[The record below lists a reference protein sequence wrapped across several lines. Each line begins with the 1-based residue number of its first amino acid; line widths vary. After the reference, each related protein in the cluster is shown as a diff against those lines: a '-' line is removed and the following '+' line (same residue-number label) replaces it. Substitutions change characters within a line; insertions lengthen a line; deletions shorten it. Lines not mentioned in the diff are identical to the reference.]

1 MPSTTDYNRTS
12 HELLKAVDVQHYAQ
26 QHGGYN
32 LQDDGFQ
39 LEGIIPDNWQEIVKT
54 EKGLQTGFSQPAS
67 VVDDSDDGRPVHLQD
82 GQAYDGQDD
91 IDTVGQGGEHVFPA
105 NQNHI
110 GNEQDY
116 HAEEVPEPAPSQSWS
131 NQMPPPPPPPP
142 QLRLTGTF
150 TTTSIPTSKSSSYIE
165 GPEDEAA
172 PTRPVAKKAQ
182 VVLDYDPQVLKTMS
196 YTDLDKRPFEEDP
209 RTSNTIPPV
218 DEHGIPLTLHR
229 RLGNLSRMKDE
240 DVRAMFSCQKDREWE
255 DTGAWFIDQ
264 FETQMR
270 RLMDIRQERRM
281 IALKFEMEVKRRQAA
296 VAAKMGDVEQEL
308 RYLKA
313 GGREL
318 MDKRVSPTA

>member
-1 MPSTTDYNRTS
+1 
-12 HELLKAVDVQHYAQ
+12 LKAVDVQGYGE

-39 LEGIIPDNWQEIVKT
+39 PEDIIPDNWQEIVKT
-54 EKGLQTGFSQPAS
+54 EKGLQTGFSQPTS
-67 VVDDSDDGRPVHLQD
+67 VVDNSDNSRLIYLQD
-82 GQAYDGQDD
+82 GQEYDDQDD
-91 IDTVGQGGEHVFPA
+91 IDTVGQRGEHAIPE

-110 GNEQDY
+110 GNEQDHY
-116 HAEEVPEPAPSQSWS
+116 VEEVPEPAPSQSWS
-131 NQMPPPPPPPP
+131 NQMPPPLPPPP
-142 QLRLTGTF
+142 QLRFTSTF
-150 TTTSIPTSKSSSYIE
+150 KTNSIPTNKSSSYVE

-182 VVLDYDPQVLKTMS
+182 VVLDYDPQALKTMS

-209 RTSNTIPPV
+209 RTSNTIPPI

-240 DVRAMFSCQKDREWE
+240 DVRAMFLCQSDQEWE
-255 DTGAWFIDQ
+255 DTGAWFIGQ
-264 FETQMR
+264 FETQTR

-313 GGREL
+313 GGRDL